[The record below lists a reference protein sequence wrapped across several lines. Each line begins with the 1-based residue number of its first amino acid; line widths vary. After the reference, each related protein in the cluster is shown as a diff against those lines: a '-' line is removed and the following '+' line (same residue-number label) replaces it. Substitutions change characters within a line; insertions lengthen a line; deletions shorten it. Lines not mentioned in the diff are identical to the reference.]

1 MQGEVE
7 AADVGEVLRGLAAEG
22 VEGCGG
28 GIGGR
33 LGGEGLLRLGVDGPD
48 CGAVAEEVPEEFD
61 GGDGGEVVWGEEAGQ
76 GEEKGKAGDMEGVG
90 AVKGG
95 GAVDVAAG
103 RELGAEKGKEGVRD
117 KGKRTLAGRLTTSL

>member
-1 MQGEVE
+1 
-7 AADVGEVLRGLAAEG
+7 
-22 VEGCGG
+22 
-28 GIGGR
+28 
-33 LGGEGLLRLGVDGPD
+33 
-48 CGAVAEEVPEEFD
+48 
-61 GGDGGEVVWGEEAGQ
+61 VWGEEAGQ
-76 GEEKGKAGDMEGVG
+76 VEEKGEAGDMEGVG